1 LKPEGETLFKAR
13 ANHRSVTHLTL
24 DADNLSALPGFASSR
39 AREAKCGSRQT
50 QQLQKSGCKKVAVRK
65 KPAYSADQSRV
76 LIVEIIVNQC
86 RSQCMF
92 SFLRADPLKKL
103 NKAYQKKLG
112 EALQAQRNGNIRG
125 YSLLTEEAEAL
136 WAEIQ
141 ALQAKN

>member
-1 LKPEGETLFKAR
+1 
-13 ANHRSVTHLTL
+13 
-24 DADNLSALPGFASSR
+24 
-39 AREAKCGSRQT
+39 
-50 QQLQKSGCKKVAVRK
+50 
-65 KPAYSADQSRV
+65 
-76 LIVEIIVNQC
+76 
-86 RSQCMF
+86 MF

-112 EALQAQRNGNIRG
+112 EALQAQRNGNILG